1 MNVCNIKIKNTN
13 PFSIS
18 MPSTS
23 FVFGTSVSGYMS
35 LDNAN
40 AAGADMTEADN
51 KCDADTPKLMYVA
64 KTLPATVAKPPVMT
78 A

>member
-1 MNVCNIKIKNTN
+1 MTNTN

-18 MPSTS
+18 MLSTS
-23 FVFGTSVSGYMS
+23 FVFGTSISGYIS

-51 KCDADTPKLMYVA
+51 KCDADTPKMMYA
-64 KTLPATVAKPPVMT
+64 PKTLPAIVAKPPVMT